1 MAITNVL
8 KLHSTLA
15 RAGLNICGVDSD
27 GVISWVEPPTK
38 SQSKQAEKIL
48 SEFVDTPEDTALV
61 DEKISK
67 LDTASLAKIVESIA
81 IQVGLA
87 SADGKMK

>member
-15 RAGLNICGVDSD
+15 KAGLNVCGVDSD
-27 GVISWVEPPTK
+27 GVISWAKPPTK
-38 SQSKQAEKIL
+38 AQSQQAQKIL
-48 SEFVDTPEDTALV
+48 SEFVDAPDAAT

-67 LDTASLAKIVESIA
+67 LDTASLAKIIETIA

-87 SADGKMK
+87 SADGKLK